1 MKKTHV
7 LIGSPVQQ
15 SPAIL
20 REFLIALAEMEKTS
34 MSIDYI
40 FMDDN
45 TNESSSTLLADF
57 KEKYGQVE
65 IIKNKGSL
73 NYRCDTYTHYWQE
86 EIVWKVARMKD
97 KIIEYAR
104 KNNYDYLF
112 LIDSDLVAHPRTL
125 VQLIKAGKEII
136 SSIYWTCWQPGTIE
150 MPQVWLEDQYSMYK
164 KIPGEVITD
173 EEANQKMY
181 EFFNQLQIPGIYEVG
196 GLGACTLISNKALR
210 TGISFAK
217 IKNLSFWGEDRHF
230 CIRAS
235 ALGLSLYVDTHYP
248 AYHIYRES
256 DVDGVA
262 NFKKNINNNL

>member
-1 MKKTHV
+1 MTKKHV
-7 LIGSPVQQ
+7 LLGSPVQQ

-20 REFLIALAEMEKTS
+20 REFLIALEEMEKTGI
-34 MSIDYI
+34 SIHYM

-45 TNESSSTLLADF
+45 TYESSSALLAEF
-57 KEKYGQVE
+57 KEKYKQVE
-65 IIKNKGSL
+65 IINNKDSF
-73 NYRCDTYTHYWQE
+73 NYRCDEYTHYWQE
-86 EIVWKVARMKD
+86 ETVWKVARMKD

-112 LIDSDLVAHPRTL
+112 LIDSDLVVHPNTL

-173 EEANQKMY
+173 EEANRRLL
-181 EFFNQLQIPGIYEVG
+181 EFFNQLRIPGIYEVG
-196 GLGACTLISNKALR
+196 GLGACTLISGKALGA
-210 TGISFAK
+210 GISFAK

-230 CIRAS
+230 CIRAA
-235 ALGLSLYVDTHYP
+235 ALGFSLYVDTHYP

-256 DVDGVA
+256 DLDGVA
-262 NFKKNINNNL
+262 NFKKKCQL